1 MSDRNRIE
9 FGGNTSANQAG
20 SYSKWVGFI
29 FIFNLIVGTGAL
41 TLPAT
46 FAKAGW
52 LLSINVI
59 LYLALIS
66 HMTVTFVIEAM
77 AAANAVK
84 TWQSFQVL
92 KRSYDFE
99 NSHVNDDD
107 DVENVETSSGM
118 EEHTAERETDD
129 PCATL
134 LPRIKISKRLDR
146 MPVYA
151 QHSTLMYYRLDE
163 KFELGEMATLFFNDV
178 GRILFYLCICIY
190 LYGDL
195 SIYSAAI
202 AKSLRDLFCDH
213 VNATDSANF
222 TIFDSTMDSL
232 NLTLSN
238 NETDND
244 AVTLCWHAYTLTR
257 LNVYRLFL
265 TGFIIIFGPFA
276 VFSVQKTKYLQI
288 VTALFRWCA
297 FIFMISIAVKLL
309 ITDGAKGH
317 PPTVNVFGIPALFGA
332 CVYSFM
338 CHHSLPSLLAPIRN
352 KHAISKILCAD
363 YILICMFYILLA
375 MTGIFAFERIQ
386 DLYTLNFIPD
396 EIDDYSFRAKLLV
409 GIDYFLA
416 LFPICTLSASF
427 PIIAITLRN
436 NLQTLFLDMTH
447 FESYNLF
454 VRRIL
459 FPLLAVLPPFVITY
473 FTESLTSLVA
483 FTGSYAG
490 AGIQYVI
497 PVALVHY
504 ARTTCRELL
513 GSGVVN
519 QFESPFR
526 SNYWL
531 FFVLLWTATC
541 VSLVTLNFFL
551 KYNCRLVSDI

>member
-1 MSDRNRIE
+1 MSQRNCVE
-9 FGGNTSANQAG
+9 FVGTNSAVSGGTTG

-66 HMTVTFVIEAM
+66 HMTVTFIIEAM

-99 NSHVNDDD
+99 TNKVHDDG
-107 DVENVETSSGM
+107 DVENVENSSGID
-118 EEHTAERETDD
+118 EQIAETED
-129 PCATL
+129 PSATL
-134 LPRIKISKRLDR
+134 LPRVRTSTRLGR
-146 MPVYA
+146 MPLYA

-163 KFELGEMATLFFNDV
+163 KFELGEMAALFFNDM
-178 GRILFYLCICIY
+178 GRVLFYLCICIY

-213 VNATDSANF
+213 VNATDLANF
-222 TIFDSTMDSL
+222 TAIDSNVDTL
-232 NLTLSN
+232 NLTLNN

-244 AVTLCWHAYTLTR
+244 AVTLCWHEGTLTR

-265 TGFIIIFGPFA
+265 IGFITIFGPFA

-297 FIFMISIAVKLL
+297 FIFMITIAVKLL
-309 ITDGAKGH
+309 LTDGAKGH
-317 PPTVNVFGIPALFGA
+317 PPAINVYGIPALFGA

-352 KHAISKILCAD
+352 KHDISKIVCAD
-363 YILICMFYILLA
+363 YIMICMFYILLA

-386 DLYTLNFIPD
+386 DLYTLNFIPHQM
-396 EIDDYSFRAKLLV
+396 DDYSFRAKLLI

-454 VRRIL
+454 VRRVL
-459 FPLLAVLPPFVITY
+459 FPLMAVFPPFIITY

-497 PVALVHY
+497 PVALVYY

-531 FFVLLWTATC
+531 LFVLLWTIGC
-541 VSLVTLNFFL
+541 VSLVTLNFFFEIQ
-551 KYNCRLVSDI
+551 S